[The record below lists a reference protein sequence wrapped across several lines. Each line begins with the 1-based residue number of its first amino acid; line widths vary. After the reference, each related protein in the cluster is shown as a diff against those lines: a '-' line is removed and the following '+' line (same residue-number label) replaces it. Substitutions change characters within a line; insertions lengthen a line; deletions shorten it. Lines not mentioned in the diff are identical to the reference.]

1 MVADGGTSCIRRRRS
16 YILDARWWVSSMI
29 LPINML
35 RRLVVVVVVVVV
47 WGRGGEFLHV
57 GPDMSL
63 ELANVVCI

>member
-1 MVADGGTSCIRRRRS
+1 
-16 YILDARWWVSSMI
+16 MI

-35 RRLVVVVVVVVV
+35 RRLVVVVVVVVVV